1 MVTKLGF
8 ILLNDAFFHRASTI
22 KIYIY
27 IYYMWERIFDLG
39 IEGKEKESWD
49 KAWESEKKKKESK
62 VKVRKTESSVIWNID

>member
-1 MVTKLGF
+1 
-8 ILLNDAFFHRASTI
+8 
-22 KIYIY
+22 
-27 IYYMWERIFDLG
+27 MWERIFDLG